1 MGAGTFAKDSS
12 LMATLRPARAGDLP
26 AVNGVIQRA
35 IGTWRLTPR
44 VKRLAVPLYCYR
56 ETDLTA
62 LELTVAERA
71 GEVVAVAAW
80 EPAAAQ
86 DLPSG
91 QRGLLLHGLYVD
103 PAWQGRGL
111 GRLLLYRA
119 CAAAGEA
126 GFDGVLVKAQ
136 AEAAAFFAAAG
147 CRLLPVQDPARDYPH
162 RYWCAPAAGC
172 PGG

>member
-1 MGAGTFAKDSS
+1 MGAKTFAKDSP
-12 LMATLRPARAGDLP
+12 LMATLRRARAGDLP

-35 IGTWRLTPR
+35 IGTWRLPPR
-44 VKRLAVPLYCYR
+44 VKRLAVPIYCYR

-103 PAWQGRGL
+103 PAWPGRGL
-111 GRLLLYRA
+111 GRER
-119 CAAAGEA
+119 G
-126 GFDGVLVKAQ
+126 
-136 AEAAAFFAAAG
+136 
-147 CRLLPVQDPARDYPH
+147 PA
-162 RYWCAPAAGC
+162 
-172 PGG
+172 